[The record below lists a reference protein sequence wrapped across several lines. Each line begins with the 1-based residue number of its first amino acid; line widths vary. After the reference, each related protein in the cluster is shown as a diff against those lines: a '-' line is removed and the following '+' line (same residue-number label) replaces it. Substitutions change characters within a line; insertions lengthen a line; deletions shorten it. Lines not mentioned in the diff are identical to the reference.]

1 MGALETYL
9 YDLYYI
15 KSSGAGVKET
25 SYYGALEKLLNDVP
39 GNVGSTR

>member
-15 KSSGAGVKET
+15 KSSGAGIKET
-25 SYYGALEKLLNDVP
+25 SYYGALEKLLNDA
-39 GNVGSTR
+39 GQALR